1 MPKALLYCR
10 GPLIDLG
17 MDNFYAFIDESQAGR
32 YRLCVVAVQQ
42 SQLKEIRNS
51 LESLRLP
58 GQRRIHMVKESDR
71 RKRKICDTIT
81 KLSGWDAIVIESGP
95 KKRITPETRQE
106 LFLLAAQHPLWNKIQ
121 VVVVEDSNE
130 KVRDRRTLSWL
141 NKHGNHKFEYR
152 FEKPS
157 QESCLWLADVIAWS
171 MSKGSTWKKMF
182 LPRVEV
188 LSGP

>member
-1 MPKALLYCR
+1 ME
-10 GPLIDLG
+10 I
-17 MDNFYAFIDESQAGR
+17 FYAFIDESQAGR

-42 SQLKEIRNS
+42 SQLTEIRSS

-58 GQRRIHMVKESDR
+58 GQRRIHMSKESDR
-71 RKRKICDTIT
+71 RKSQICQLIS
-81 KLSGWDAIVIESGP
+81 KLPGWDSIVIESGP

-130 KVRDRRTLSWL
+130 RMRDRRTLSWL
-141 NKHGNHKFEYR
+141 NKYGDHKFDYR

-171 MSKGSTWKKMF
+171 MSKGGAWKKIF
-182 LPRVEV
+182 LDRVEV